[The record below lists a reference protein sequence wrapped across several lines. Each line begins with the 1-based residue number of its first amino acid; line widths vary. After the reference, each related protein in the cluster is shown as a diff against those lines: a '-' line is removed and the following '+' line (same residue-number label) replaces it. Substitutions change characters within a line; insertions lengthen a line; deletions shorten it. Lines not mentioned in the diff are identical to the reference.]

1 MRTIDLMFDARSLA
15 TLCYAKGK
23 WFPMGMQR
31 LRKSLDTFK
40 LARTDYFWLD
50 ELPPHCPTHQQSPY
64 AFKYFA
70 LEHARS
76 NAHRFGWWL
85 DSSLV
90 MVGGHDRIL
99 SHTLAHG
106 IYLSRFRSYTVG
118 QYTSDEALEKLKV
131 SRDEAMTIPMVDA
144 NTILLDF
151 NHPAARELLTAMLEL
166 AQQPGLFAGPWTN
179 EDNAISK
186 DPRVLGHRHDQS
198 VLSVIV
204 HRMKLQT
211 FAFSDLI
218 TRSSLHY
225 RLFEKGT
232 FVCRR
237 ACTESELRGRVGS
250 FPWRVRQKLSGL

>member
-1 MRTIDLMFDARSLA
+1 MSDARTLA
-15 TLCYAKGK
+15 TLCYAQGK

-31 LRKSLDTFK
+31 LRQSLDTFK
-40 LARTDYFWLD
+40 LARTDYFWLN
-50 ELPPHCPTHQQSPY
+50 ELPPHCPSHQQSPY

-70 LEHARS
+70 LEHART
-76 NAHRFGWWL
+76 NKHRLGWWL

-90 MVGGHDRIL
+90 MVGSHDRIFQ
-99 SHTLAHG
+99 HARAHG

-118 QYTSDEALEKLKV
+118 QYTSDEALDKLKL

-151 NHPAARELLTAMLEL
+151 NHPAANQLLQTMLDF
-166 AQQPGLFAGPWTN
+166 AVTPGLFAGPWTN
-179 EDNAISK
+179 EHNAISS
-186 DPRVLGHRHDQS
+186 DLRVLGHRHDQS
-198 VLSVIV
+198 VLSVV
-204 HRMKLQT
+204 AHRMKLET
-211 FAFSDLI
+211 FAYSDLI

-237 ACTESELRGRVGS
+237 ACVESELRGRVGS
-250 FPWRVRQKLSGL
+250 LPWRVRQKLNGL